1 MIGKL
6 STKFCVKCGHELQAD
21 NEFCPKCGTPVGGA
35 SAAAVAPTQTTT
47 KSGRGRS
54 AAMWVLV
61 AVIVFI
67 ILVVPVFPR
76 DTIVYVNGTTQT
88 VTNQIQYSTSF
99 QVYTTSTSS
108 QISVY
113 TGSYQSFSNTYY
125 NQYYYYGGYNWWGG
139 NYCYWYK
146 SSYIVCNYNSW
157 PWYQSSYGT
166 TVTISPSQQVV
177 SVSRAQQPSGLETLT
192 LTYYNGQSTTVRNVY
207 SDSLTQS
214 GTSTVQS
221 SAVMTNTITNTITTP
236 VTLTVP
242 CQQCIPEHVTEHVSI
257 LQMLFGY

>member
-1 MIGKL
+1 M
-6 STKFCVKCGHELQAD
+6 STKFCTKCGNELQTG
-21 NEFCPKCGTPVGGA
+21 NEFCPKCGTPVGGTA
-35 SAAAVAPTQTTT
+35 AAAVAPTQTAA

-54 AAMWVLV
+54 VAMWVLV
-61 AVIVFI
+61 AAIVFV

-88 VTNQIQYSTSF
+88 VTNQVQYSTSF
-99 QVYTTSTSS
+99 QVYTTSTNS

-113 TGSYQSFSNTYY
+113 TGSYQYFSNYYY
-125 NQYYYYGGYNWWGG
+125 NYYYGYGGYNWWGG

-146 SSYIVCNYNSW
+146 SSYIVCDYSYW

-166 TVTISPSQQVV
+166 TVTISPSERVV
-177 SVSRAQQPSGLETLT
+177 SVTRAQQPSGLETLT
-192 LTYYNGQSTTVRNVY
+192 LTHYDGHSTTVRNVY
-207 SDSLTQS
+207 SDSLSQS
-214 GTSTVQS
+214 GTSTVS
-221 SAVMTNTITNTITTP
+221 SSVVVTNTVTNTITNP